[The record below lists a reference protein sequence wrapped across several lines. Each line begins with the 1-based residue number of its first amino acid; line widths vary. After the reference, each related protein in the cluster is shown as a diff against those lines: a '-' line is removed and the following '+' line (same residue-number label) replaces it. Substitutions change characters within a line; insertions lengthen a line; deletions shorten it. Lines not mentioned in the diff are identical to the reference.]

1 MKLSDILTERRQQK
15 TGIYFHGTST
25 VFLKSILKT
34 GLLKNPPKRV
44 YQDDGIDDVGQKTF
58 PNAVYLTKDIETAS
72 EAQFWAYDSFG
83 GDPMI
88 VVVQYVYNS
97 GEMDED
103 EFVFHLSTI
112 VNEQRTKSE
121 FVSKMLELF
130 KGMTFNTAIVTKL
143 LENMYDVIDEYMKD
157 NNIKKDQTLQNPNG
171 PFSKLRVYEPYEEI
185 VSELL
190 KRINPK
196 EADTVR
202 VPRDIGFRG
211 KTRIIKIYNPE
222 TDEVYYP
229 IQKKE

>member
-25 VFLKSILKT
+25 AFLKSILKT

-44 YQDDGIDDVGQKTF
+44 YQDDGIADVGQKTF
-58 PNAVYLTKDIETAS
+58 PNAVYLTKDIETAA

-83 GDPMI
+83 GEPMI

-103 EFVFHLSTI
+103 EFVFRLSTI
-112 VNEQRTKSE
+112 VNEQRNKSE

-130 KGMTFNTAIVTKL
+130 KGMTFNTTIVTKL
-143 LENMYDVIDEYMKD
+143 LEHMYDVIDEYMKD
-157 NNIKKDQTLQNPNG
+157 DNITPGL
-171 PFSKLRVYEPYEEI
+171 PFVKIRVYEPYEEI

-196 EADTVR
+196 DADTVR

-211 KTRIIKIYNPE
+211 KTRIIKIYNPD

>member
-1 MKLSDILTERRQQK
+1 M
-15 TGIYFHGTST
+15 
-25 VFLKSILKT
+25 
-34 GLLKNPPKRV
+34 KNPPKRV
-44 YQDDGIDDVGQKTF
+44 YQDDGISDVDQKTF
-58 PNAVYLTKDIETAS
+58 PNAVYLTKDIETAQ

-103 EFVFHLSTI
+103 EFVFRLATI
-112 VNEQRTKSE
+112 VKQQKTKVD
-121 FVSKMLELF
+121 FVSSMMKLF
-130 KGMTFNTAIVTKL
+130 KGMKFNKNIVTTL
-143 LENMYDVIDEYMKD
+143 LENMYDVIDEFLNV
-157 NNIKKDQTLQNPNG
+157 NNIKKDNKLHNLDG

-190 KRINPK
+190 KLINPK
-196 EADTVR
+196 DADTVR

-211 KTRIIKIYNPE
+211 KTRIIKIYNPH
-222 TDEVYYP
+222 TDKVYYP